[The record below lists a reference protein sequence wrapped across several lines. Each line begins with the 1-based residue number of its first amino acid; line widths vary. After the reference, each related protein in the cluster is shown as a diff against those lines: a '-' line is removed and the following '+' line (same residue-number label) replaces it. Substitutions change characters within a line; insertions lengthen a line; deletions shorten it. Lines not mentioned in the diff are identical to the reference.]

1 MILLN
6 IRQLKYFV
14 AVAENLSFTKAAEKY
29 YISQTAVT
37 QQIKALENQLQVT
50 LLKRSKRHVEL
61 TPAGQVFYNEAC
73 SIISHV
79 NNAISKTQQFAN
91 GFFGTLSIG
100 IIIGYEKNNLPEYLR
115 NFSYAYPNV
124 SLDIRIDGMTELLSL
139 VKQGLMDIAF
149 VINPEHQPL
158 KDFTYK
164 TIGRYS
170 LMALLPPNHPLSHC
184 SSIDL
189 IELKNENFIFVKET
203 GDEYGQKTMIQNRYR
218 EAGFVP
224 NIVQRCN
231 DFNTILSMVASN
243 MGVAIQ
249 PSFILANNEN
259 KENISF
265 IPLKGDESRIE
276 VVAVWNK
283 SNINPSLDK
292 FTSIL

>member
-1 MILLN
+1 MN
-6 IRQLKYFV
+6 IRQLEYFV
-14 AVAENLSFTKAAEKY
+14 SVAENLSFTKAAKKH

-37 QQIKALENQLQVT
+37 QQIKALEEQIQVT
-50 LLKRSKRHVEL
+50 LLTRSKRHVEL
-61 TPAGQVFYNEAC
+61 TPAGEVFLNEAR
-73 SIISHV
+73 SIINHM
-79 NNAISKTQQFAN
+79 NDAISKTQQFAS

-100 IIIGYEKNNLPEYLR
+100 IIIGYEKNNLPEYLK

-124 SLDIRIDGMTELLSL
+124 SLEIRRDGMTELLNL
-139 VKQGLMDIAF
+139 VKQGLMDVAF

-158 KDFTYK
+158 KDFKYK

-170 LMALLPPNHPLSHC
+170 LIALLPPDHPLSHC

-189 IELKNENFIFVKET
+189 IDLKHENFIFVKET
-203 GDEYGQKTMIQNRYR
+203 GDEYGQKTMVQNRYR

-231 DFNTILSMVASN
+231 DFNTIMSMVASKL
-243 MGVAIQ
+243 GIAIQ
-249 PSFILANNEN
+249 PSFIVTSNESN
-259 KENISF
+259 GNISVV
-265 IPLKGDESRIE
+265 PLNGDQGRIE

-283 SNINPSLDK
+283 NNVNPALEK